1 MKIYTNTFD
10 LAQPTTKKFWVA
22 PNSDCKIGVKLV
34 KNGEPTEYDFTLK
47 YGGTELSADEGKI
60 DGFTTYTVNSGATG
74 SREYTIEVEGQTE
87 KLTIVQITTDSTVFD
102 IDLQA
107 PAGTATQEWVENY
120 VSAETSAFVTGD
132 GYGQAPKLSAM
143 TSVYETDWA
152 TLSSTADENTMYV
165 VLPDPVTP

>member
-10 LAQPTTKKFWVA
+10 LAQPTAKKFWVA

-47 YGGTELSADEGKI
+47 YGDTELSADEDKI

-74 SREYTIEVEGQTE
+74 SREYTIEVEGLTE

-107 PAGTATQEWVENY
+107 PAGTATQEWV
-120 VSAETSAFVTGD
+120 
-132 GYGQAPKLSAM
+132 
-143 TSVYETDWA
+143 
-152 TLSSTADENTMYV
+152 
-165 VLPDPVTP
+165 